1 MRRRIHGFLLKP
13 LFFRFDNESM
23 ENKKDY
29 KKVLDTE
36 WSTCYYNLVA
46 SWWNASNESAS
57 ELDKI

>member
-13 LFFRFDNESM
+13 LFFRLDNESM

-46 SWWNASNESAS
+46 GW
-57 ELDKI
+57 